1 MIAREAPMPFS
12 SRELSVLAYAN
23 GFTLWHYRTSDPAP
37 ALLAPGGVYFAA
49 ADELLRPGDQIFLSL
64 TGGRQPAGATLVVT
78 EVVPGRAVEVAPAG
92 WPGASAGRTP
102 QREAA
107 AETILAAAC

>member
-1 MIAREAPMPFS
+1 MSFS

-23 GFTLWHYRTSDPAP
+23 GFTLWHYRTSDPAS
-37 ALLAPGGVYFAA
+37 ALLSPGGSYFAA

-78 EVVPGRAVEVAPAG
+78 DVVPGRAVEVAPAG
-92 WPGASAGRTP
+92 WPGAAAGRVL

-107 AETILAAAC
+107 AETTLAAAC

>member
-1 MIAREAPMPFS
+1 MPFS

-37 ALLAPGGVYFAA
+37 ALLAPGGAYFAA

-64 TGGRQPAGATLVVT
+64 TGGRQPAAATLVVT
-78 EVVPGRAVEVAPAG
+78 SVVPGRAVEVAPAG
-92 WPGASAGRTP
+92 WPGTAAGRAL

-107 AETILAAAC
+107 AETTLAAAC